1 MLFPVLST
9 LLLSIKQQSDVRRDP
24 PIFLPCDDDEGRF
37 NIAACRFV
45 LEGYRRV
52 ILPRANAESPL
63 GAQVTGR
70 IFTTYLPNTMTYA
83 IASALLVTFISG
95 MSAYAY
101 SRYRFRGRRFLMV
114 SLLALA
120 GVPILT
126 MLLAMSQMGNALR
139 RALPGYDERVY
150 MVFVYVGFELP
161 FAIWV
166 VKGFFD
172 TIPRELEEAAL
183 IDGCSPVGALGRIVM
198 PLALPGLI
206 SIFLLCFI
214 NVWNEFIVNY
224 LLMSKQTLRG
234 AMYGVYD
241 FIAQSLSSYNA
252 LAAACVLVMIPVVI
266 IFLFTR
272 KVFFQAMIE
281 GAVKG

>member
-37 NIAACRFV
+37 SIAACRFV
-45 LEGYRRV
+45 LEGYGRV
-52 ILPRANAESPL
+52 ILPQANAESPL

-70 IFTTYLPNTMTYA
+70 IFTTYLPNTITYA

-95 MSAYAY
+95 LSAYAY

-198 PLALPGLI
+198 PLALPGLT

-252 LAAACVLVMIPVVI
+252 LAAACVLVMVPVVI